1 MAALLLRP
9 VRRVSNIGTSHR
21 KEEEERLHQE
31 PGPAALSLLTRNLLA
46 LATARGGLGRG
57 SGSVEVPGVDRDDVV
72 VVAELARLG
81 RESEVGHGRDR
92 GRLVG
97 LEAED
102 PLALVLVLQL
112 ELQVLVLE
120 VRQLELGRH
129 VGVPDAASRAAGEL
143 LVLAIRVLVVRG
155 PAVAHHG
162 HDVGEDDAGPV
173 VLVRVEEDAEALESV
188 LVAENGS
195 FPPALLGEPHGESIA
210 VQLVLSVDL
219 ELDLDF
225 PVGCCQGHL
234 GPKAAH
240 LRRPVGCETDVPFG
254 K

>member
-9 VRRVSNIGTSHR
+9 VRRVSDIGASHG
-21 KEEEERLHQE
+21 KEEEESLHQE
-31 PGPAALSLLTRNLLA
+31 PGPAALSLLTRHLLA
-46 LATARGGLGRG
+46 LAAARCRLGRR
-57 SGSVEVPGVDRDDVV
+57 SGSVEVPGVDRDDIV
-72 VVAELARLG
+72 VVAKLARLG
-81 RESEVGHGRDR
+81 RETKVGHRRDR

-97 LEAED
+97 LEAEN

-112 ELQVLVLE
+112 ELQVLILK

-129 VGVPDAASRAAGEL
+129 AGVPDTAGRAAGQL

-173 VLVRVEEDAEALESV
+173 VLVRVEEDAETLESV
-188 LVAENGS
+188 LVAENRS
-195 FPPALLGEPHGESIA
+195 FPPALLREPHGKSIA
-210 VQLVLSVDL
+210 VERVLSVDL

-234 GPKAAH
+234 GPKVAR
-240 LRRPVGCETDVPFG
+240 LRLPVGCETDVPW
-254 K
+254 